1 MDEKFYLSA
10 DPLSGSYL
18 NKDKII
24 KVCKKLKV
32 DAVHPGYGFYQKTIY
47 FLRLWKKII
56 LYLLVHQL
64 MLLKKWVIRY
74 LQKNSFEGK
83 S

>member
-1 MDEKFYLSA
+1 MKSCYLSA

-32 DAVHPGYGFYQKTIY
+32 DAVHPGYGFLSENYLFSKA
-47 FLRLWKKII
+47 LEKII

-74 LQKNSFEGK
+74 LQKK
-83 S
+83 